1 MSVNVFWG
9 PRMASLLSAKARA
22 AAAAT
27 GIAGWLHM
35 HTARHADSFAL
46 LLEPRMGL
54 LRHKYQHRRSC
65 RACGTSSFEVVESRI
80 SGVSLDRKILV
91 SKLLSDTECRKFKL
105 SNTTRTSRRQDWL
118 VRPQAGASQR
128 RECTTL
134 RTQRVTGPPRERDCG
149 GIYHLACAI
158 GSPVCI
164 ITA

>member
-1 MSVNVFWG
+1 MSVNIFWG
-9 PRMASLLSAKARA
+9 RRMASLLSAKARA

-27 GIAGWLHM
+27 GIAGCLHM
-35 HTARHADSFAL
+35 HTARHPDSFAL
-46 LLEPRMGL
+46 PLEPRMSL
-54 LRHKYQHRRSC
+54 LQHKYQRRRPC
-65 RACGTSSFEVVESRI
+65 RSWGTSSVSVVESRI
-80 SGVSLDRKILV
+80 SGVSLNRRIQV
-91 SKLLSDTECRKFKL
+91 FNLLSDTECREIEL
-105 SNTTRTSRRQDWL
+105 SNTAWTSRRQDWL

-158 GSPVCI
+158 GSPICI